1 MFLKTKRPLG
11 HSATLHHHVH
21 STRSKALA
29 IPKVGNATTSSWSSL
44 GSNLS
49 TCELRNHCRSD
60 PVQVQSTPHFHDG
73 RRHAKHGITKPCLEG
88 WRCVAA
94 AMLEAWAGAASHA
107 AGRLVMLLRISWEPK
122 GSLKN
127 SGSHIDASL
136 SRQPLVKG
144 ERLVRYE
151 VNAVMFHMLALDAG
165 TPLTA
170 LAVMFLP
177 SCSVRAS
184 RAQGCRRLRQRMPDL
199 LGRCHQQA

>member
-60 PVQVQSTPHFHDG
+60 PVQVQSTPHIPNGCDHTE
-73 RRHAKHGITKPCLEG
+73 RHLTKRCLER
-88 WRCVAA
+88 WLCVAA
-94 AMLEAWAGAASHA
+94 AMLAATAGAPEHA
-107 AGRLVMLLRISWEPK
+107 VVRLIMLLRIRWGPR
-122 GSLKN
+122 GPLKN

-151 VNAVMFHMLALDAG
+151 VNAVM
-165 TPLTA
+165 
-170 LAVMFLP
+170 
-177 SCSVRAS
+177 
-184 RAQGCRRLRQRMPDL
+184 L
-199 LGRCHQQA
+199 LGG